1 MNKPTLHVLIFRSKP
16 DYSWNASLQA
26 PKGIKPD
33 EVWEG
38 IDFNLAGY
46 NREDDDQCVN
56 DTDYAMICGCAARQ
70 YEKQTGLIFF
80 EYHLR
85 QQ

>member
-1 MNKPTLHVLIFRSKP
+1 MNKPTLHVLILRSKP
-16 DYSWNASLQA
+16 EYRWNASERA
-26 PKGIKPD
+26 PRGIKPD

-56 DTDYAMICGCAARQ
+56 DSD
-70 YEKQTGLIFF
+70 
-80 EYHLR
+80 
-85 QQ
+85 